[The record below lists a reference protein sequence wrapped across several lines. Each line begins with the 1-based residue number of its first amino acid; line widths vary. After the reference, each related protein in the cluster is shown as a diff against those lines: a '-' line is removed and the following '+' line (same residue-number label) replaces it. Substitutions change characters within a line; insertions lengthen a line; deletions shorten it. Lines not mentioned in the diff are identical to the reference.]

1 MMGSTWFYDL
11 PTRENLFWI
20 QRDETFEREV
30 SAKLFLRK
38 IPFKMS
44 LSAGAVLLQGPA
56 DDSNQLQQF
65 QKLIKTWEEAK
76 NDPAHFDP
84 TEILCEMADILEKV
98 I

>member
-1 MMGSTWFYDL
+1 
-11 PTRENLFWI
+11 
-20 QRDETFEREV
+20 
-30 SAKLFLRK
+30 
-38 IPFKMS
+38 MS
-44 LSAGAVLLQGPA
+44 LSAGAVLLQGPG

-65 QKLIKTWEEAK
+65 QKLIKTWEENK